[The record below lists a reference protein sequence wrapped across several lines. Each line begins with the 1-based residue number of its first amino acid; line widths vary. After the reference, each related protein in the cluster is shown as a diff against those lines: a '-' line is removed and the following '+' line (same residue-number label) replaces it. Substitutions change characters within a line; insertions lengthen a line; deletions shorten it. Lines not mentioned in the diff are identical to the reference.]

1 MICKS
6 FADHRVTGDPPG
18 AIAAVGPAQHGG
30 AAGVCANARRRVSA
44 NRAVTTHT
52 RARTAALSGLR
63 VIGACSTT
71 GARGRSAN
79 GGKHSTRAAT
89 RRLGTR
95 TSWLISHLGG
105 SGARGAAPARIFT
118 DASPTRTP
126 QPHLAAVAPS
136 ENRQTETRSKFHFA
150 RRRSANTGKARRLHK
165 CRPLGLIHRSEVI
178 YTGTRRR
185 TALVSR
191 WTRA

>member
-1 MICKS
+1 MEIETRSFSNAYKS

-95 TSWLISHLGG
+95 TAWLISHLGG
-105 SGARGAAPARIFT
+105 SGA
-118 DASPTRTP
+118 
-126 QPHLAAVAPS
+126 LPS
-136 ENRQTETRSKFHFA
+136 CEHRQTETRSKFHFA
-150 RRRSANTGKARRLHK
+150 RRHSTNARQMLQNRQSFIWM
-165 CRPLGLIHRSEVI
+165 CIAGAVM
-178 YTGTRRR
+178 
-185 TALVSR
+185 
-191 WTRA
+191 